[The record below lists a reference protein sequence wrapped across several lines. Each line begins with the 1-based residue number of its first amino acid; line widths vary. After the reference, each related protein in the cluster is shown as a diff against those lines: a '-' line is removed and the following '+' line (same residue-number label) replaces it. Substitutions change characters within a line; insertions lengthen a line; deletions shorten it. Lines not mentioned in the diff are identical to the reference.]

1 MTHRLWPYGAPITS
15 EHTLPR
21 PARPRI
27 ATWHVLA
34 TCLRRGWAWLR
45 LLRVDARLE
54 AKEVEQWKAD
64 RAAQRAERGGRPN
77 DADRHAAR
85 AQQLEGKIAGLR
97 REQGELERE
106 VGR

>member
-1 MTHRLWPYGAPITS
+1 MTT
-15 EHTLPR
+15 EHHIGR

-34 TCLRRGWAWLR
+34 TCLRRTWAWLR

-54 AKEVEQWKAD
+54 DAEVRQWKAD
-64 RAAQRAERGGRPN
+64 RAAQRAEKDGRPN

-85 AQQLEGKIAGLR
+85 AQELEREIAGLR

-106 VGR
+106 VRG